1 MKGEINMDARLEDLR
16 SVKNPKARIKIMKGH
31 FATSNS
37 HLNTYID
44 MSTVKTR
51 HNNARE
57 AARELANE
65 YINNN
70 YVNTIVCL
78 DETEVIGTFMAEH
91 LSDSTPMSLSAKNN
105 ISVITPEYNMLGQ
118 IMFRDNKQRMVKDQQ
133 VLVLAASVTTGKT
146 IKRAI
151 NTILYYGGTV
161 CGVCSIFSAVN
172 KVAGMEIKT
181 IFTSRDVPDYRAY
194 DVSKCPMC
202 QAGERVEALVNSFG
216 YSKLE

>member
-1 MKGEINMDARLEDLR
+1 MDERLQDLR
-16 SVKNPKARIKIMKGH
+16 STKNPKARIKVLKGH

-57 AARELANE
+57 AAKELANE
-65 YINNN
+65 YIANT

-78 DETEVIGTFMAEH
+78 DEMEVLGTFIAEQ
-91 LSDSTPMSLSAKNN
+91 LADMSSMSLSAGNN
-105 ISVITPEYNMLGQ
+105 ISVITPEINALGQ

-133 VLVLAASVTTGKT
+133 VLILAASVTTGKT
-146 IKRAI
+146 ISKAI
-151 NTILYYGGTV
+151 ESILYYGGTI
-161 CGVCSIFSAVN
+161 CGIASIFSAVN
-172 KVAGMEIKT
+172 KIAGMEIKN

-194 DVSKCPMC
+194 EPADCPMC
-202 QAGERVEALVNSFG
+202 REGKRVEAIVNSYG
-216 YSKLE
+216 YSKL